1 MAKSQTSFSCQEC
14 GNVTSKWSGKCDAC
28 GAWNSIVEEIGGS
41 APPIG
46 RGAKA
51 ARGKKLDLTS
61 LAGSPPEPAR
71 TSFGMNELDRVLG
84 GGLVP
89 GSAILIGGDPGI
101 GKSTLLIQAAAK
113 LALLGK
119 KVVYISGEEALAQL
133 RMRAARLGLEHAPV
147 LMGAETNCADI
158 LKTLEA
164 EGKVDLVIIDSI
176 QTMWSPA
183 LEAAPGTVSQ
193 VRVAGQEL
201 IHFAKKANA
210 ALVLVGHV
218 TKDGQIAGP
227 RVLEHMVDTVV
238 YFEGDR
244 GDQFRLLRSIKNRFG
259 PAHEIGVF
267 EMRSD
272 GLAEVSNP
280 SALFL
285 DGRDETVPG
294 AAVFAGIEG
303 TRPILVEI
311 QALAAPS
318 SLATPRR
325 AVVGWDNARLSMV
338 LAVLEARCGM
348 SFAGRDVFLN
358 IAGGIRITEPAADLA
373 VAAALISSL
382 ANVCIPKK
390 SVFFGEIS
398 LSGAVRPVNQTALR
412 LRESEKL
419 GFETAFLSKGGS
431 KGGSKGNTKDEKGSQ
446 LSQDLGHSDLNI
458 RTISDLAGL
467 ISLFKLESSET

>member
-1 MAKSQTSFSCQEC
+1 
-14 GNVTSKWSGKCDAC
+14 
-28 GAWNSIVEEIGGS
+28 
-41 APPIG
+41 
-46 RGAKA
+46 
-51 ARGKKLDLTS
+51 
-61 LAGSPPEPAR
+61 
-71 TSFGMNELDRVLG
+71 
-84 GGLVP
+84 
-89 GSAILIGGDPGI
+89 
-101 GKSTLLIQAAAK
+101 
-113 LALLGK
+113 
-119 KVVYISGEEALAQL
+119 
-133 RMRAARLGLEHAPV
+133 
-147 LMGAETNCADI
+147 
-158 LKTLEA
+158 
-164 EGKVDLVIIDSI
+164 
-176 QTMWSPA
+176 
-183 LEAAPGTVSQ
+183 
-193 VRVAGQEL
+193 
-201 IHFAKKANA
+201 
-210 ALVLVGHV
+210 
-218 TKDGQIAGP
+218 
-227 RVLEHMVDTVV
+227 
-238 YFEGDR
+238 
-244 GDQFRLLRSIKNRFG
+244 
-259 PAHEIGVF
+259 
-267 EMRSD
+267 
-272 GLAEVSNP
+272 
-280 SALFL
+280 L